1 MISMVRTDYIY
12 FVVDVSNSM
21 KGLKLGSVNDA
32 INNIVHR
39 LKRAVNSLNIEIMM
53 VVLTFSDRVRW
64 SSILPQSINSFI
76 FEDLV
81 VEASES
87 NLGLALGELN
97 EKLQKQKVVYD
108 TTGETTIIL
117 FSDGLATDDYEVQ
130 MKKLNDNEVFVN
142 SNRIAF
148 TYGSDVFDLIKKPL
162 CTFVGNEDNV
172 IVDDF
177 ISLNNNLFEHY
188 R

>member
-1 MISMVRTDYIY
+1 MSMVRIDYIY

-21 KGLKLGSVNDA
+21 KGVKLGSVNDA

-39 LKRAVNSLNIEIMM
+39 LKKVANSLNIEIKL

-64 SSILPQSINSFI
+64 SSILPQSINSFN

-87 NLGLALGELN
+87 NFGLALEELD
-97 EKLQKQKVVYD
+97 EKLQKQKAVYD

-130 MKKLNDNEVFVN
+130 MKKLNDNEMFVN

-148 TYGSDVFDLIKKPL
+148 TYGSDIFDLIKKPL
-162 CTFVGNEDNV
+162 CTFVSSENNV

-177 ISLNNNLFEHY
+177 ISLNKLLFEHY